1 MSWAERLGSSL
12 STTLNKNVLKVV
24 LEKDDR
30 GAFIV
35 NDEDCARMMK
45 TIGLDPLPGGQVEVV
60 QICPNGRG
68 VIFITLKDSV
78 QIDSFCRY
86 DVLAITHSGI
96 RSIMIKPAGKKEVVI
111 TMKGIHP
118 NVVLDYLSRFGKI
131 VSTKVVHGVLPEGPS
146 GVSEMVIGHTR
157 WR

>member
-1 MSWAERLGSSL
+1 
-12 STTLNKNVLKVV
+12 
-24 LEKDDR
+24 
-30 GAFIV
+30 
-35 NDEDCARMMK
+35 MMK

-60 QICPNGRG
+60 QICPNGRK

-131 VSTKVVHGVLPEGPS
+131 VSTKVVHGVFPGDRAYKMEVKS
-146 GVSEMVIGHTR
+146 GVNIGSYHFIDGQKISLRYAGQQPTCIKGYIR
-157 WR
+157 LYYKYCNVCTYIIK

>member
-1 MSWAERLGSSL
+1 
-12 STTLNKNVLKVV
+12 
-24 LEKDDR
+24 
-30 GAFIV
+30 
-35 NDEDCARMMK
+35 MMK

-86 DVLAITHSGI
+86 DVLAITNSGI
-96 RSIMIKPAGKKEVVI
+96 RSVMIKPAGKKEVVI

-118 NVVLDYLSRFGKI
+118 NLVLDYLSRFGKI
-131 VSTKVVHGVLPEGPS
+131 VSTKVVHGVFHEGPPQ
-146 GVSEMVIGHTR
+146 GFQK
-157 WR
+157 W